1 MSVHPT
7 SHPTQVHVSAAA
19 GRIRPHKE
27 AEPLRAR
34 QSEASEP
41 AQRLSPPETEADVSV
56 PEGVHDGEKAR
67 GVLRLLEAGHFKG
80 VADVRLRINFFEQLS
95 ADAAARGASAARS
108 LVSDLIETVNGQVNE
123 LIGPLADDTDEA
135 VAIDDLRSDF
145 ESAVQ
150 THVDDFVSGEGV
162 NLDGLAEALQSSFN
176 ALVDTM
182 RQTLITPVAPEAS
195 SEPADDASEA
205 DHTLQEQLG
214 NVSARSPAAT
224 PAQSEVTPNDTVV
237 APQHPAETDDR
248 NTDLEAALA
257 SLVGT
262 FDALLSQL
270 LDSVG
275 DALQLTDP
283 SPPSGKGVAYDKFLD
298 IYNELRGA
306 APEVDDVG

>member
-1 MSVHPT
+1 
-7 SHPTQVHVSAAA
+7 
-19 GRIRPHKE
+19 
-27 AEPLRAR
+27 
-34 QSEASEP
+34 
-41 AQRLSPPETEADVSV
+41 
-56 PEGVHDGEKAR
+56 
-67 GVLRLLEAGHFKG
+67 
-80 VADVRLRINFFEQLS
+80 VRLRINFFEQLS
-95 ADAAARGASAARS
+95 ADAAARGASTARL

-205 DHTLQEQLG
+205 DHTLQEELA
-214 NVSARSPAAT
+214 NISARSPMAT
-224 PAQSEVTPNDTVV
+224 PAQSEVTPDETVV
-237 APQHPAETDDR
+237 APQHPAETDDQ

-262 FDALLSQL
+262 FDALLSRL

-275 DALQLTDP
+275 DALQLPDP

-298 IYNELRGA
+298 IYNELRGV
-306 APEVDDVG
+306 APEVDDFG